1 MPRLES
7 ELYPDFQA
15 EIDFIKENGITD
27 EMLNKIIDKHSA
39 NRAFNFNLHKRYET
53 LEGKVPIYNRQPRFD
68 EENPINNTI
77 NNDFVGEIVDF
88 KTGYFAGKPFAYN
101 YADTR
106 ESKED
111 TGGEEARDKA
121 AKELSD
127 FVARNNMYD
136 IDLDVAKNAAIAGY
150 AGRMFYFDEDGKER
164 VIALPSYE
172 TIILSETS
180 ITEPKYGIRYYK
192 TLGINGEEIWKAEF
206 DDGQTIRFYEG
217 NLGGLFELPE
227 KAMQNLF
234 GYCAIQGVPNNSEMM
249 GDAEKVLELIDAY
262 DRTLSDNNNEVES
275 FANAY
280 MAFENVN
287 MDEEEIKRGQRSGAF
302 QYYNN
307 GNGGKGIHFITKDI
321 NDSFVEHH
329 LDRLEDNIYRFSKT
343 PNLDDDS
350 FAGQASGI
358 ALKFKLTGL
367 ETKCGMFQAKMQSAG
382 VYMFKLLASSWS
394 KKQIA
399 VDPLQCYIV
408 FPRNFPVDTQS
419 EAATVQAMI
428 NSGLPKRVAFQQYS
442 AIDDI
447 EEVMQLIEEEKEE
460 IPSLFTTAKEDL
472 EDEVEE
478 EEEGV

>member
-1 MPRLES
+1 
-7 ELYPDFQA
+7 
-15 EIDFIKENGITD
+15 
-27 EMLNKIIDKHSA
+27 
-39 NRAFNFNLHKRYET
+39 
-53 LEGKVPIYNRQPRFD
+53 
-68 EENPINNTI
+68 
-77 NNDFVGEIVDF
+77 
-88 KTGYFAGKPFAYN
+88 
-101 YADTR
+101 
-106 ESKED
+106 
-111 TGGEEARDKA
+111 
-121 AKELSD
+121 
-127 FVARNNMYD
+127 
-136 IDLDVAKNAAIAGY
+136 
-150 AGRMFYFDEDGKER
+150 
-164 VIALPSYE
+164 
-172 TIILSETS
+172 
-180 ITEPKYGIRYYK
+180 
-192 TLGINGEEIWKAEF
+192 
-206 DDGQTIRFYEG
+206 
-217 NLGGLFELPE
+217 
-227 KAMQNLF
+227 
-234 GYCAIQGVPNNSEMM
+234 
-249 GDAEKVLELIDAY
+249 
-262 DRTLSDNNNEVES
+262 
-275 FANAY
+275 